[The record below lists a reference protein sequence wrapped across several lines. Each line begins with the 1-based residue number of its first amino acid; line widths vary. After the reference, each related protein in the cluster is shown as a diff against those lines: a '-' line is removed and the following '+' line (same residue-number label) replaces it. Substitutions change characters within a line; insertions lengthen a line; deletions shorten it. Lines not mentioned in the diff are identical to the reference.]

1 MTIISRLNVSNA
13 LLAFN
18 TNPNMAAIIIGDSS
32 DNIAININALSP
44 LIAAGKVAS
53 IFQTDPTVPVTL
65 NITELT
71 NNTDVLNKISTR
83 YSLALTDTGTN
94 VVQNIDGLQSIVRKI
109 ASINISNPTIPLA
122 ISATQ
127 LMANKTLISK
137 IISIYT
143 LNVSDV
149 PTSKLGIISANG
161 HIGSVTILDS
171 ALNINKKASLYLL
184 SILGTKV
191 TSITQTG
198 SITPITLTVS
208 QYSSALTSKFTN
220 FTAKI
225 SDASTALMASLLTD
239 QKISSFIIK
248 DTSGNIANNLDALQA
263 LDGKVTAINQ
273 IGTITPLNLTANQ
286 LINDAGTLNKIV
298 GRYNLIVSAVP
309 IAQTS
314 AILTNIHVKSFS
326 IIDNATNINNPTQL
340 SALITAGNK
349 ITSITESGTITPINL
364 SITQYTKVF
373 ANKLTNF
380 SVAITDAP
388 TRLIRTL
395 SADTKISSISVSDS
409 AKNISYN
416 LDFLQSLGSKLSSIT
431 LTGAPNTLAITQ
443 AQLTN
448 DTATLAKIL
457 GDYTLKISS
466 VPATDILTVLNNSHV
481 VSFSIADTAS
491 NIATH
496 LDNLQNNASVISRI
510 VLTDSPCTL
519 TITETQLNR
528 DATALALITSNGSAT
543 INGLVLIDNSY
554 TLIVTNVLA
563 GDISNVLS
571 TPFIKSISITDT
583 AANIASNIDLIKS
596 NLALINTVTITD
608 ATQALTMT
616 EAQFIN
622 NGSLSALISGSYSVV
637 VTDVSLGNLAIVLAN
652 PFVASISIS
661 DTLSHVLLQL
671 TTLQENISK
680 ITAITLTDAPTNITV
695 SYAQLINDSDVLALV
710 SNTYPLLVTDVPV
723 AEISNVLAITGV
735 ISLTVKDTAAH
746 INASLDTLQ
755 AESALNH
762 VTGITLSN
770 SPQLLAIS
778 YSQLSNDADAL
789 ALINLSSYTLTIS
802 DVAVINMT
810 TVLEN
815 PLVTSISLND
825 SSTNV
830 ASNLGSI
837 KDITKI
843 SSITL
848 TDANPLSLS
857 EAQFKA
863 DTLALAKI
871 TSPYS
876 LNLSAVNASDVSN
889 IALNTLVKNIS
900 INDNSTNIINNLN
913 VLEANK
919 TLINSITFSD
929 APTNLAITPEQL
941 ALDTNMLNLI
951 SSVYPNLVF
960 NVDLPT
966 PIATPAIN
974 VDGANGHINF
984 ILHPQSTDAPS
995 DTNFGIVN
1003 HFNGQDT
1010 LTFVST
1016 IAIDLST
1023 DGNLSPASLGMAQ
1036 IDLTSGIATFDPL
1049 DYTLALQ
1056 ITAAESALSQTASTL
1071 GNVAFWQNGTDSYVF
1086 ISDAT
1091 SGVSAGD
1098 NLIQLT
1104 GIDVSHLHLVNG
1116 AIVYS

>member
-44 LIAAGKVAS
+44 LIAAGKIAS
-53 IFQTDPTVPVTL
+53 IFQTDPTAPVKL

-127 LMANKTLISK
+127 LTANQTLISK

-143 LNVSDV
+143 LNVSAV

-184 SILGTKV
+184 SILGSKV
-191 TSITQTG
+191 STITQTG

-239 QKISSFIIK
+239 EKISSLIIK
-248 DTSGNIANNLDALQA
+248 DTSGNIATNIDALQA

-349 ITSITESGTITPINL
+349 IASITESGTITPINL
-364 SITQYTKVF
+364 SITQYTKIF

-395 SADTKISSISVSDS
+395 SVDTKISSISVSDS

-448 DTATLAKIL
+448 DAVTLAKVL
-457 GDYTLKISS
+457 GDYTLKISG
-466 VPATDILTVLNNSHV
+466 VPVTDILTVLNNSHV

-496 LDNLQNNASVISRI
+496 LDNLQNNASIISRI
-510 VLTDSPCTL
+510 VLTDSPGTL

-528 DATALALITSNGSAT
+528 DTTALALITSNGSAT

-563 GDISNVLS
+563 ADISNVLS

-622 NGSLSALISGSYSVV
+622 NGSLSALISGNYSVV
-637 VTDVSLGNLAIVLAN
+637 VTDVTLGNLAIVLAN

-661 DTLSHVLLQL
+661 DTLSHILLQL
-671 TTLQENISK
+671 TNLQENISK

-755 AESALNH
+755 AVSALNH

-815 PLVTSISLND
+815 PLV
-825 SSTNV
+825 
-830 ASNLGSI
+830 
-837 KDITKI
+837 
-843 SSITL
+843 
-848 TDANPLSLS
+848 
-857 EAQFKA
+857 
-863 DTLALAKI
+863 
-871 TSPYS
+871 
-876 LNLSAVNASDVSN
+876 
-889 IALNTLVKNIS
+889 KNIS
-900 INDNSTNIINNLN
+900 INDNFTNIINNLN

-919 TLINSITFSD
+919 TLINNITFSD

-941 ALDTNMLNLI
+941 AFDTNMLNLI

-984 ILHPQSTDAPS
+984 ILHPQSTNTPS

-1049 DYTLALQ
+1049 DDTLALQ